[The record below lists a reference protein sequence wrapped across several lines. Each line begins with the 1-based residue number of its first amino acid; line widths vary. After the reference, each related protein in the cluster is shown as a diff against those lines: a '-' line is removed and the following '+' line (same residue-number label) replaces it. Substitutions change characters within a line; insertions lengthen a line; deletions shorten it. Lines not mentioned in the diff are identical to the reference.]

1 MASSARGVVRVAPRS
16 RAPRGAPPRAGRSRA
31 PRLAPPRFPRGVAA
45 RRARAV
51 SDAGRISAAAEDDD
65 DDYPD
70 DASAEA
76 PVAAVDDSYDAYDS
90 YDSYDSY
97 DAYDPYDPLAPDN
110 TSSSSASAYPPVL
123 LTRGQLAGKDV
134 VTRTSGARLGVI
146 TRLWV
151 DPDAWEVTALDVRP
165 RGSNPLEA
173 LVSTTIGGAV
183 DHVLLSSLRQV
194 GDVALVHDESAVERR
209 WSSYG
214 LSTVVGCDVVTE
226 RGVYVG
232 RVRDFEFDPEDG
244 LVQRLIVDALG
255 LPAVPEGV
263 VSAYAVDVSEILSA
277 GADRVVVRDGA
288 EARVEQL
295 SQSLLQ
301 RLELTAPPWE
311 EDLATYADYY
321 AQDAYEEQARAD
333 AEYYAY
339 QTARLERERMRTRD
353 APRDPRRTRR
363 EGIPLVRASRP
374 FERRDADG
382 GYGEPPPRAQAY
394 EDEGEAYRRRPQFD
408 EWVEPEE
415 RVPEYEYEYEVEA
428 RGETAIET
436 GGAATGGAFARRAAF
451 ASPPPPPPEAWGR
464 VEPPTDTRAARDAWG
479 AAGGAGGGS
488 GGGGAGEARGR
499 GGFDA
504 NEDLL

>member
-65 DDYPD
+65 DYPDD

-76 PVAAVDDSYDAYDS
+76 PAAAVDDSYDAYDS

-97 DAYDPYDPLAPDN
+97 DPYDPLAPDN
-110 TSSSSASAYPPVL
+110 ASSSSASAYPPVL

-263 VSAYAVDVSEILSA
+263 VSAYAVDVGEILSA
-277 GADRVVVRDGA
+277 GADRIVVRDGA

-353 APRDPRRTRR
+353 APRDPRRMRR

-428 RGETAIET
+428 RGETATAT
-436 GGAATGGAFARRAAF
+436 GGAAMGGAFARRAAF

-464 VEPPTDTRAARDAWG
+464 VDPPTDTRAARDAWG

>member
-16 RAPRGAPPRAGRSRA
+16 RAPRGAPPARVARA
-31 PRLAPPRFPRGVAA
+31 PPPRPPRFPRGVAA

-65 DDYPD
+65 DYPDD

-76 PVAAVDDSYDAYDS
+76 PAAAVDDSYDAYDS

-97 DAYDPYDPLAPDN
+97 DPYDPLAPDA
-110 TSSSSASAYPPVL
+110 SSSSASAYPPVL

-263 VSAYAVDVSEILSA
+263 VSAYAVDVGEILSA
-277 GADRVVVRDGA
+277 GADRIVVRDGA

-353 APRDPRRTRR
+353 APRDPRRMRR

-428 RGETAIET
+428 RGETATAT
-436 GGAATGGAFARRAAF
+436 GGAAMGGAFTRRAAF

-464 VEPPTDTRAARDAWG
+464 VDPPTDTRAPRARVG
-479 AAGGAGGGS
+479 RRRGRGGRKRRRRRGGG
-488 GGGGAGEARGR
+488 EGR